1 MSLLQIFDIGISMG
15 FPMELLDI
23 GGGFSGQFDPMGN
36 VMFGDIA
43 NTINNA
49 LAVYF
54 PPEMDVAVIAEP
66 GRYFAETAGTL
77 MTPVYGTR
85 DRPDANGQVKKDY
98 WITDGLYGS
107 FNCIL

>member
-1 MSLLQIFDIGISMG
+1 LQIFDLGARMG
-15 FPMELLDI
+15 FTMELLDI
-23 GGGFSGQFDPMGN
+23 GGGFSGLFDEMGN

-49 LAVYF
+49 LAACF

-66 GRYFAETAGTL
+66 GRYFAETAATL
-77 MTPVYGTR
+77 VTPVVGVR
-85 DRPDANGQVKKDY
+85 DRPGGEGRVKKDY